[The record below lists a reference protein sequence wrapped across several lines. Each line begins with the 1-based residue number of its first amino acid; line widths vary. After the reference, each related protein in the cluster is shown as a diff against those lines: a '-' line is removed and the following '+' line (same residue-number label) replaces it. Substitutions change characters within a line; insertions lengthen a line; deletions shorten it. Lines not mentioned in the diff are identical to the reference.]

1 MNFNQIK
8 ENSDGSLV
16 INRLIQKESILFELY
31 TETFNPELVETL
43 SVPVHFEG
51 SDGIEKCIQQ
61 SINIP
66 LVDEKEAYEIPL
78 NAEVTN
84 LVNEVVRKD
93 NLTLNVGGQKMNF
106 IPYVV
111 EQTSRGERSYDIYS
125 RLLKDRI
132 IMLIGEFT
140 DSVANSVISQLL
152 FLDADDLR
160 KILVSILIL
169 LEGLSRQVWRFTI
182 PCNI

>member
-1 MNFNQIK
+1 MNFNQLK

-31 TETFNPELVETL
+31 TETFNPELAETL
-43 SVPVHFEG
+43 SVSVHFEG
-51 SDGIEKCIQQ
+51 SDGIEKCIIQ

-78 NAEVTN
+78 DAEVTN

-106 IPYVV
+106 IPNVV
-111 EQTSRGERSYDIYS
+111 EQTSRGECSYDIYS

-132 IMLIGEFT
+132 IMLIGEIT
-140 DSVANSVISQLL
+140 DSVANSVIFQLL